1 MERGAYLFADRE
13 QRGEEEE
20 RLTMNTADANPN
32 ELSSADAELLR
43 LAMRRFASG
52 VTVVTAAVEERR
64 AGITVSAFSSI
75 SLDPP
80 VVMVS
85 VNTSSSAAPVILE
98 AEHFAVHILSREQE
112 ELSERFAQTLP
123 WELKIDNTQW
133 HPGRSGAPILA
144 EAFTVLDCTLLRSL
158 VIGSHTVMFGR
169 VVEIILHPDVP
180 HTPLLYYD
188 RNYRTLDR
196 TPEDPTD

>member
-1 MERGAYLFADRE
+1 MGSDTA
-13 QRGEEEE
+13 
-20 RLTMNTADANPN
+20 MNKDDLM
-32 ELSSADAELLR
+32 ELSADPDLLR

-52 VTVVTAAVEERR
+52 VTIVTAGTEEER

-85 VNTSSSAAPVILE
+85 INTASSAAPVILQ

-112 ELSERFAQTLP
+112 ILSERFSQGLSWSEKVNGSSWKTG
-123 WELKIDNTQW
+123 K
-133 HPGRSGAPILA
+133 SGAPILDGA
-144 EAFTVLDCTLLRSL
+144 ATVVDAVLIRSL
-158 VIGSHTVMFGR
+158 VIGTHTVMFGR
-169 VVEIILHPDVP
+169 VVDIEMHPDVP